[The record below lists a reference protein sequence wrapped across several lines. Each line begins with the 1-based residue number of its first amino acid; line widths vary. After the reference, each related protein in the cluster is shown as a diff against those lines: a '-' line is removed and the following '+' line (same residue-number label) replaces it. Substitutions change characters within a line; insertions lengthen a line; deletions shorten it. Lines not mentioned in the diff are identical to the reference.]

1 MNILFV
7 TEDHTKE
14 NYGVTTVVS
23 QLANEIAD
31 RNNGMEVI
39 IAAIG
44 KDSVLQHKSIK
55 VELIPPAK
63 VGAFW
68 GWSPALMARLND
80 IVADHDINLIHIH
93 GIWMA
98 AQLFALIIAR
108 KRNIPC
114 IVSAHGML
122 EPWLWNKQNLFKK
135 YKKKIYFNLIFQHAI
150 AESTVFHA
158 ITPIEKENLSKLL
171 PKQKMVVIPNA
182 IGLGKENVYDDSGE
196 FTVPEKYF
204 LFLGRL
210 HPKKGVDLLV
220 NAFYR
225 ANLDKEWRLVIIGP
239 ESDPQYVEK
248 IKTDVLNWGL
258 SNRVEFTGPIFGTRK
273 LELIR
278 KSWAM
283 VTPSY
288 SEAVGMVNL
297 EAAVCKVP
305 SITTFETGL
314 WDWEEGGGILIH
326 PNVDELTDSLLKA
339 SRWSLAD
346 RLEYGNKSYQLVAN
360 KYSCD
365 TVVPKWEALYSSLI
379 TDHAILNN

>member
-7 TEDHTKE
+7 TEDHTTE

-44 KDSVLQHKSIK
+44 EDSVEQHKSVK
-55 VELIPPAK
+55 VELISSAR

-80 IVADHDINLIHIH
+80 IVTDHDINLIHIH

-98 AQLFALIIAR
+98 AQLHALLIA
-108 KRNIPC
+108 KKKKIPC
-114 IVSAHGML
+114 IISAHGML
-122 EPWLWNKQNLFKK
+122 EMWHWDQQSLFNK
-135 YKKKIYFNLIFQHAI
+135 YKKKIYFKLIFQHAI
-150 AESTVFHA
+150 TESTVFHA

-171 PKQKMVVIPNA
+171 PKQKLVMIPNA
-182 IGLGKENVYDDSGE
+182 IGLEKEHASENTGE
-196 FTVPEKYF
+196 KIVPEKIF

-210 HPKKGVDLLV
+210 HAVKGVSLLI
-220 NAFYR
+220 NAFYK
-225 ANLDKEWRLVIIGP
+225 ANLGSAWRLVITGP
-239 ESDPQYVEK
+239 ESDAQYVEK
-248 IKTDVLNWGL
+248 IKTDVLNLGL
-258 SNRVEFTGPIFGTRK
+258 SDRVEFTGPVFGIRK

-288 SEAVGMVNL
+288 SETVGMVNL

-365 TVVPKWEALYSSLI
+365 IVVPKWEALYSSLI

>member
-1 MNILFV
+1 
-7 TEDHTKE
+7 
-14 NYGVTTVVS
+14 
-23 QLANEIAD
+23 
-31 RNNGMEVI
+31 
-39 IAAIG
+39 
-44 KDSVLQHKSIK
+44 
-55 VELIPPAK
+55 
-63 VGAFW
+63 
-68 GWSPALMARLND
+68 
-80 IVADHDINLIHIH
+80 
-93 GIWMA
+93 
-98 AQLFALIIAR
+98 
-108 KRNIPC
+108 
-114 IVSAHGML
+114 ML

-346 RLEYGNKSYQLVAN
+346 RLEYGDKSYQLVAN

>member
-1 MNILFV
+1 
-7 TEDHTKE
+7 
-14 NYGVTTVVS
+14 
-23 QLANEIAD
+23 LANEIAD

-80 IVADHDINLIHIH
+80 IVADHDISLIHIN

-98 AQLFALIIAR
+98 AQWVALMIAR

-122 EPWLWNKQNLFKK
+122 EPWLWNKQSLFNK